1 MRKRLLLLLSMAIGL
16 GSATMQ
22 AAVPD
27 YNAAQAL
34 ASARA
39 DIQNW
44 MKYLPDDMYVAH
56 VSIPGTHD
64 TATAE
69 GWSSSTGPTYSTT
82 QAVTI
87 DEQLE
92 KGIRAFDFRPG
103 LVDGYLNCNHG
114 TDKTKLKLEDAMT
127 KLTNY
132 LDAHPSEFFVIH
144 FFRGNVYNNTGDAST
159 GVKLLGGKDDDAS
172 RATYN
177 SLMDALYN
185 QKLANYIIDYSP
197 YLTVKEMRGKIV
209 LFRRDRIQFVDLKR
223 AGNLTNWPGDAENWT
238 ETNYVTATNASNPAL
253 KGRIFVT
260 DVSSPDNADEQQ
272 VEINSITNLFARNCG
287 QTRPN
292 AAKVQ
297 GSYKPDW
304 SFIFTSGA
312 YGGENTKG
320 YLSNATTTNPLLT
333 NLINTATQ
341 HGPTGVVFSDWVLT
355 DSHTYSGTTYATMGI
370 PLVTSIIE
378 NNFSYAEEFLLD
390 DELFADDPTSNI
402 DIFEGKTFFM
412 RNVGTGL
419 FLTAGANWGTH
430 AALGEVGI
438 RITPTYDS
446 ANKTYTLATSLGG
459 GNIGWDGGGWYVD
472 WAGSGMEFKPVYS
485 GQGTAYAMLA
495 TIDGAEKA
503 MTPVA
508 VDGFLN
514 TKYSVDPA
522 DYVEGDPM
530 QMWEMISEGDLITE
544 LAGKAKEDNPVDLTF
559 VIRGNSFLP
568 NDADNTSGW
577 NWVTNSGTY
586 LFKTYK
592 SVIDVPVGVDNWN
605 DKDLVLRGYNEK
617 ASGASKYTNWG
628 ISQEITGLPNG
639 IYTLSVQAINYAGTN
654 LSFTVNGTE
663 LRDKIS
669 DTASS
674 GSIEASDAITKFRSD
689 PAKYTVS
696 LEKFVVTDGKIS
708 IAATKSGTSSATA
721 VVFDNFRL
729 TYYGLTEEQANEAYE
744 RVEEFAEYAR
754 MQATG
759 LGLEEVYDNSEV
771 ERRLAENA
779 IANDG
784 YEEIQMTMEA
794 LRNAVLTQDNEG
806 ADLTLAIYNPSFE
819 FAPDYSRTDYNIGGS
834 YPLGWDYPANY
845 VSDSGVWPATD
856 INKATSNPDGSYI
869 FNTWDWGSA
878 FEGGGRKISQKINL
892 TPGLY
897 QLKAL
902 VSSHQNN
909 TVYIYAGNEQAGH
922 TMSGDKSAFEE
933 VTLEFFVS
941 AEGPVE
947 IGALGGNTDGSF
959 NADGTGVFYKVDNFR
974 LTRLRN
980 AEVIEYT
987 PMGKY
992 DTLILPFDVDM
1003 SDERYTDLA
1012 ICEIKTS
1019 TEHEHY
1025 VQLEL
1030 GWPDSNE
1037 LKANVPYIVEYLAY
1051 VEPEE
1056 SEQPAQAPAMRA
1068 AAESG
1073 TFTFA
1078 GVPTHTATTYTDAS
1092 GLLIGSHSE
1101 QTPATGEFVMNHNA
1115 NVGSAFTRVEE
1126 EDSPVV
1132 ASHRAYISLPS
1143 ASEKV
1148 THVLLDEAQENTF
1161 ITTGISAIEI
1171 SADTEVDVYSV
1182 SGILL
1187 RRNVRASEALDGL
1200 AAGLYILRSETS
1212 TAKAVCR

>member
-1 MRKRLLLLLSMAIGL
+1 MRKRLLLLLPMALGL
-16 GSATMQ
+16 ASASVQ

-27 YNAAQAL
+27 YDAAQAL
-34 ASARA
+34 AQARE
-39 DIQNW
+39 DIPNW

-69 GWSSSTGPTYSTT
+69 GWKSVTGSTYSTT
-82 QAVTI
+82 QAKTI

-92 KGIRAFDFRPG
+92 NGIRAFDFRPG
-103 LVDGYLNCNHG
+103 LDGSTLYCNHG
-114 TDKTKLKLEDAMT
+114 TDQTVLKLEDAMT

-132 LDAHPSEFFVIH
+132 LDEHPSEFFVIH
-144 FFRGNVYNNTGDAST
+144 FFRGNVYNNTGDASIL
-159 GVKLLGGKDDDAS
+159 VKAVGGKDDDAS

-185 QKLANYIIDYSP
+185 QKLADYIIDYSP

-223 AGNLTNWPGDAENWT
+223 AGNLTNWPGDTVNWT

-260 DVSSPDNADEQQ
+260 DVSSPENEEQLQ
-272 VEINSITNLFARNCG
+272 TEINSITNLFARNCT

-292 AAKVQ
+292 AAKAQ

-312 YGGENTKG
+312 YGEEKTKG
-320 YLSNATTTNPLLT
+320 YLANATTTNPLLT

-378 NNFSYAEEFLLD
+378 NNFSYAEEFILD
-390 DELFADDPTSNI
+390 DELFDDDPTSNI

-419 FLTAGANWGTH
+419 FLTAGADWGTH
-430 AALGEVGI
+430 TALGEVGI

-459 GNIGWDGGGWYVD
+459 GNIGWNGTGWYVD
-472 WAGSGMEFKPVYS
+472 YASATEFKPVYS
-485 GQGTAYAMLA
+485 GQGTAYVMLA
-495 TIDGAEKA
+495 TINGAEKA
-503 MTPVA
+503 MTSVA

-514 TKYSVDPA
+514 TKYSVDPS
-522 DYVEGDPM
+522 DYAEGDPM
-530 QMWEMISEGDLITE
+530 QMWEMISESDLIAE
-544 LAGKAKEDNPVDLTF
+544 LASKAKADNPVDLTF
-559 VIRGNSFLP
+559 AIRGNSFLP

-577 NWVTNSGTY
+577 NCVTNSGKY
-586 LFKTYK
+586 LLQTSS
-592 SVIDVPVGVDNWN
+592 SVIDFPGVDNRN
-605 DKDLVLRGYNEK
+605 DKDLVLRAYNAK
-617 ASGASKYTNWG
+617 ANTSKYTNWS
-628 ISQEITGLPNG
+628 ISQEISGLPNG

-663 LRDKIS
+663 LRDKIN
-669 DTASS
+669 DTADS
-674 GSIEASDAITKFRSD
+674 GSIEAADAITKFRED
-689 PAKYTVS
+689 QAKYTVIS
-696 LEKFVVTDGKIS
+696 DQFEVSDGKIS
-708 IAATKSGTSSATA
+708 IAATKAGTSSATA
-721 VVFDNFRL
+721 VVFDNFHL

-794 LRNAVLTQDNEG
+794 LRNAVLTQDQEG

-819 FAPDYSRTDYNIGGS
+819 FAPEYNNPSYNIGGS

-845 VSDSGVWPATD
+845 VSDSGVWPAD
-856 INKATSNPDGSYI
+856 DEYKATSNPDGSYL
-869 FNTWDWGSA
+869 FNTWEWTSA
-878 FEGGGRKISQKINL
+878 YEGGGRKLSQKITL

-897 QLKAL
+897 ELKAL
-902 VSSHQNN
+902 VSSHEGN
-909 TVYIYAGNEQAGH
+909 TVYIYAGDQYAGH
-922 TMSGDKSAFEE
+922 TMTCDKTAFEE

-941 AEGPVE
+941 EEGQVE
-947 IGALGGNTDGSF
+947 IGALGGNQDGSF
-959 NADGTGVFYKVDNFR
+959 NADGTGVWYKADNFR

-980 AEVIEYT
+980 AETVEYT
-987 PMGKY
+987 PMGQY

-1003 SDERYTDLA
+1003 GDDRYADLA
-1012 ICEIKTS
+1012 IWKINSS
-1019 TEHEHY
+1019 TEYEYH

-1030 GWPDSNE
+1030 AAPEPYE

-1056 SEQPAQAPAMRA
+1056 TGQPAQAPAMRA

-1073 TFTFA
+1073 TFTFT
-1078 GVPTHTATTYTDAS
+1078 GIPDDTADTYTDGS
-1092 GLLIGSHSE
+1092 GILIGSHSE
-1101 QTPATGEFVMNHNA
+1101 QTPAAGNFVMSPNTT
-1115 NVGSAFTRVEE
+1115 VGSAFARVTE
-1126 EDSPVV
+1126 EDSTVV
-1132 ASHRAYISLPS
+1132 PAHRAYISLPS
-1143 ASEKV
+1143 AGENV
-1148 THVLLDEAQENTF
+1148 GLVLLDAVQHDQFTS
-1161 ITTGISAIEI
+1161 TGISNVEI
-1171 SADTEVDVYSV
+1171 AAGTEVDVYNI
-1182 SGILL
+1182 SGIML
-1187 RRNVRASEALDGL
+1187 RSGVRASGALEGL
-1200 AAGLYILRSETS
+1200 PAGLYILRNGATA
-1212 TAKAVCR
+1212 AKAVCR